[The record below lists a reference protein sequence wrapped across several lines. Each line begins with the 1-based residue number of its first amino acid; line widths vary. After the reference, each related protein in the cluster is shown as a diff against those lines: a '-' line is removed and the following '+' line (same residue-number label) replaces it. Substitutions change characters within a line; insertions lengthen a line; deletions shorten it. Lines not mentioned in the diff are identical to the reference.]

1 MHKHRNT
8 KITKS
13 NTGEGY
19 LLLDLWSI
27 LKKNVKEVHVQQS
40 QDSGDC
46 FLMIGKTAVKTLI
59 YASKIS
65 ITF

>member
-27 LKKNVKEVHVQQS
+27 LKK
-40 QDSGDC
+40 
-46 FLMIGKTAVKTLI
+46 M
-59 YASKIS
+59 
-65 ITF
+65 